1 MATYLEVA
9 QALAEAGYLTEADVE
24 AASTVLA
31 DALIVAESE
40 EAEAA
45 AMDDYSVEE
54 DIIAEAEVW
63 ESEDAVEGD
72 FSAAEED
79 EDVIADASAQE
90 ELDKETVLASEAF
103 INAAYTD
110 ATAALV
116 AADLI
121 DEANAEAAAAVIAN
135 LWVLED

>member
-40 EAEAA
+40 DAEAA

-90 ELDKETVLASEAF
+90 ELDKETVLASEAI

-110 ATAALV
+110 AAAALV